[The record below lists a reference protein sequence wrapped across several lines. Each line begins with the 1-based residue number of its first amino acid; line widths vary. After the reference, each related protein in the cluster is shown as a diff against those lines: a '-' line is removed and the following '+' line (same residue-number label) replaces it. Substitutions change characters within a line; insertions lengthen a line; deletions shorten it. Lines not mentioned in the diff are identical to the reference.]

1 MPKSNSRRKNPK
13 AQTKKANREK
23 NQQHDLKGPMARLA
37 RELREKRQ
45 QTRTPQEINRFFGH
59 VTPPK
64 DLPPA

>member
-45 QTRTPQEINRFFGH
+45 QTRTPQLEDFLH
-59 VTPPK
+59 QPK
-64 DLPPA
+64 DLPSA